1 VRLNTGELGVVLK
14 VYAPDPYRPKVRV
27 VIGADRQKLVRPY
40 DINLWEA
47 DEATPGPT
55 AVVSPVDPGTVA
67 IDPLTY
73 L

>member
-1 VRLNTGELGVVLK
+1 VVLK

-27 VIGADRQKLVRPY
+27 IIAADAQKLVRPY
-40 DINLWEA
+40 DVNLWEA
-47 DEATPGPT
+47 DKRRGPK
-55 AVVSPVDPGTVA
+55 AVVSPVDPMTVG